1 MLKYLV
7 IVIYIICTTLGITFM
22 KLGGDSLHLSLQNK
36 LSFQVG
42 YTTFLGLCS
51 YVISFFLW
59 QKLVVKYDVSLIVP
73 VVNGIVQVI
82 VLLVGHFVFKENL
95 SMMSLIGSLL
105 VILGIILIGFGNK

>member
-1 MLKYLV
+1 MLKYL
-7 IVIYIICTTLGITFM
+7 IIIIYIICTTLGITFM

-95 SMMSLIGSLL
+95 SMISLISSLL
-105 VILGIILIGFGNK
+105 VILGIILICFGNK

>member
-1 MLKYLV
+1 MLKYL
-7 IVIYIICTTLGITFM
+7 IIIIYIICTTLGITFM

-73 VVNGIVQVI
+73 VV
-82 VLLVGHFVFKENL
+82 LLVGHFVFKENL
-95 SMMSLIGSLL
+95 SMISLIGSLL

>member
-1 MLKYLV
+1 MLKYLI

-51 YVISFFLW
+51 
-59 QKLVVKYDVSLIVP
+59 
-73 VVNGIVQVI
+73 
-82 VLLVGHFVFKENL
+82 
-95 SMMSLIGSLL
+95 
-105 VILGIILIGFGNK
+105 